1 MGGTHNGTLNGNSL
15 LQMDSDYSSKDIGVA
30 FALTIF
36 AGLATVV
43 GGSVVFFHRQKGF
56 NPKLLSG
63 GLSLAAGAI
72 IYIAFADLLP
82 EGTEFF
88 VVDADS
94 EHEEQLSTL
103 WSTLCFFSGA
113 ALMALWSMAAHK
125 LLPKNHSHEL
135 AAEKLPRDT
144 AEKTSKPE
152 LEEQGDS
159 PGFTSEDNEVDS
171 STQKHSPSISISE
184 KEKTSLCH
192 SGVSTAV
199 ALVMHSIPEGLVT
212 FIATAQNPSVGA
224 ALAIG
229 IAIHNVVEG
238 MSIALPIYFATEYK
252 WKAFGASALAGL
264 APLLGGL
271 IGYAILETT
280 DFSNI
285 AFGIMFG
292 LAAGMLI
299 YIAIKELLRTAYSY
313 DQEDQVVTICF
324 FIGMAL
330 IAMALV
336 ILESTGNHNHAG
348 GDSHGHSVGNVHSE
362 VVDAFLPLDK
372 NNKMNDGILDHH
384 NHGDSS
390 DNHHH

>member
-1 MGGTHNGTLNGNSL
+1 MDGTHSGTSSGNPL
-15 LQMDSDYSSKDIGVA
+15 LQMESGYSSKDIGVA
-30 FALTIF
+30 FAVTIF
-36 AGLATVV
+36 AGLATMV
-43 GGSVVFFHRQKGF
+43 GGSVVFFHRQKEGF

-63 GLSLAAGAI
+63 GLALAAGAI
-72 IYIAFADLLP
+72 VYIAFADLLP

-88 VVDADS
+88 VVNADS
-94 EHEEQLSTL
+94 EREEQLSSL

-113 ALMALWSMAAHK
+113 VLMALWSMAAHK

-135 AAEKLPRDT
+135 PAEKLPHDT
-144 AEKTSKPE
+144 SEETNQPE

-159 PGFTSEDNEVDS
+159 PDFTFEDKEVDS
-171 STQKHSPSISISE
+171 STQEQSPSISINE
-184 KEKTSLCH
+184 KEKTSLCR

-212 FIATAQNPSVGA
+212 FIATAQDPSVGA

-285 AFGIMFG
+285 AFGVMFG

-313 DQEDQVVTICF
+313 DKEDKVVTICF
-324 FIGMAL
+324 FTGMAL

-336 ILESTGNHNHAG
+336 ILESTGNHDHTG
-348 GDSHGHSVGNVHSE
+348 DDSHAHSGVGDVHSE
-362 VVDAFLPLDK
+362 AVDVFLPLDQ
-372 NNKMNDGILDHH
+372 NSLVDHH

-390 DNHHH
+390 DNDHH